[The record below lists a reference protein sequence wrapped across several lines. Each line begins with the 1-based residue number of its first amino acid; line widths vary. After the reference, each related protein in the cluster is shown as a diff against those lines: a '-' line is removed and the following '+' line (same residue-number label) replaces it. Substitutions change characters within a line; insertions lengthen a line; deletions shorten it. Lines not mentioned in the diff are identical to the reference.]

1 VYCLKTGEIKKM
13 FKFFVDEEDGVIIF
27 RKDSPEEF
35 YVPESESEEASR
47 IRSCIAFF
55 VYATQRDDWLDE
67 FENFM
72 VELQKKEDNNDEKKE
87 KFSHLKL
94 IKNDEEEKET

>member
-1 VYCLKTGEIKKM
+1 MYRFYVED
-13 FKFFVDEEDGVIIF
+13 DEGVIIF
-27 RKDSPEEF
+27 RRDAPEEF
-35 YVPESESEEASR
+35 YVPESDTTDASR

-55 VYATQRDDWLDE
+55 VYATQRDDWIDE

-72 VELQKKEDNNDEKKE
+72 VELQKKGDSDEKKK

-94 IKNDEEEKET
+94 IK

>member
-1 VYCLKTGEIKKM
+1 M
-13 FKFFVDEEDGVIIF
+13 FKFFIDEEDGVIIF
-27 RKDSPEEF
+27 RKDGPEEF
-35 YVPESESEEASR
+35 YVPESESEDASR

-67 FENFM
+67 FESFM
-72 VELQKKEDNNDEKKE
+72 VELQKKEDDDEKKE

-94 IKNDEEEKET
+94 IKNDEDEEKET

>member
-1 VYCLKTGEIKKM
+1 MCCLKTGEIKKM
-13 FKFFVDEEDGVIIF
+13 FKFFIDEEDGVIIF
-27 RKDSPEEF
+27 RKDGPEEF
-35 YVPESESEEASR
+35 YVPESESEDASR

-67 FENFM
+67 FESFM
-72 VELQKKEDNNDEKKE
+72 VELQKKEDDDEKKE

-94 IKNDEEEKET
+94 IKNDDEEKET